1 MSVLLLSVVKIADMS
16 SIYISIGSN
25 VERESNVRK
34 ALQLLTEC
42 FNTLHC
48 SSIYETVPVGFSGAL
63 FYNLVVMFRTDLLPA
78 EVVVELKQIEN
89 QCGRDRT
96 QQKFSNR
103 SVDLDLL
110 LYDDLIINQGKVNI
124 PRDEILRYAFVL
136 EPLAEIAPQ
145 LKHPQ
150 LGINYAQLWKDFDKH
165 NKNQQRMDGVL
176 ETLVPEHGD
185 KASKYLTEVQK

>member
-1 MSVLLLSVVKIADMS
+1 MSI
-16 SIYISIGSN
+16 IYISIGSN
-25 VERESNVRK
+25 VERENNVRK
-34 ALQLLTEC
+34 ALYLLHQR
-42 FNTLHC
+42 FDALQC

-63 FYNLVVMFRTDLLPA
+63 FYNLVVMFYSDLSPA
-78 EVVVELKQIEN
+78 DVVVELKQIEN

-110 LYDDLIINQGKVNI
+110 LYDDLILKQDKVSV

-145 LKHPQ
+145 LKHPEI
-150 LGINYAQLWKDFDKH
+150 GINYTQLWDDFDKDD
-165 NKNQQRMDGVL
+165 KSQQRIDGLL
-176 ETLVPEHGD
+176 ETLI
-185 KASKYLTEVQK
+185 